1 MVKSHPYFMGILIVE
16 FLMTTVQQGTET
28 RPFPDVAKGE
38 KKTTTLSSSVGMADD
53 ECSRYMNIPWKGLT
67 PPMLREMLPLIRR
80 VPGWPIKIS
89 PLSHFL
95 VIWRSLVV
103 CVPINLKLPS
113 LINAPAPGSYL
124 LCAGRVLR
132 FIG

>member
-1 MVKSHPYFMGILIVE
+1 
-16 FLMTTVQQGTET
+16 MTTVRRELKLDLFQMWQRGKEDNNIVFL
-28 RPFPDVAKGE
+28 RHG
-38 KKTTTLSSSVGMADD
+38 GMADD

-113 LINAPAPGSYL
+113 LLNAPAPGSYL
-124 LCAGRVLR
+124 LCAGRVFH
-132 FIG
+132 FIN